1 MGEKS
6 QTDQSLFWKS
16 SMNQM
21 QNLKTGKSLGKQT
34 KLLAPATRQFTLN
47 IVLLQHT
54 TDPSES
60 KQRVHNSLSFTLQ
73 NKVKSILVVIQTHT
87 HMFKTLSCKEVEA
100 QTRLTTTSP
109 ASPLNHTGLRC
120 PVRHQTGH
128 LTNNSWSQTR
138 IVIIE
143 LYTSLVT
150 WRWWIFWRI
159 CDLATRIFPRFKQFT
174 YCAFN
179 PHWLLAIFPFFWLV
193 VVISLVL
200 VLRHFIENSL

>member
-6 QTDQSLFWKS
+6 LTDQSLFSKS
-16 SMNQM
+16 PVNQM
-21 QNLKTGKSLGKQT
+21 QNLKTGKSLRRQT

-47 IVLLQHT
+47 VVFLQHT

-100 QTRLTTTSP
+100 QTRLTTASP

-128 LTNNSWSQTR
+128 LINN
-138 IVIIE
+138 
-143 LYTSLVT
+143 
-150 WRWWIFWRI
+150 
-159 CDLATRIFPRFKQFT
+159 
-174 YCAFN
+174 N
-179 PHWLLAIFPFFWLV
+179 
-193 VVISLVL
+193 
-200 VLRHFIENSL
+200 